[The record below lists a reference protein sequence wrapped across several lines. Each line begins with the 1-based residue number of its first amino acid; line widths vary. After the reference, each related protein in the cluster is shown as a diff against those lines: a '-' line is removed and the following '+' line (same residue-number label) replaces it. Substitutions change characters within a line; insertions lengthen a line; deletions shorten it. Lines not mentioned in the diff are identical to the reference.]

1 MMRVVLSNEGIPGLH
16 EPRRSKLEPHH
27 IVQLV
32 SAVLN
37 ATVVVILSWQKA
49 TSLVVKVLFWMAA
62 ITLLGILGMYA
73 VRLVRWSFRTVR
85 TNKIIATESEKLAAM
100 FKRFK
105 LFTEE
110 NHGESFRWI
119 LRNASPYRVEVID
132 QIFETDYVTDWVVS
146 FEQQAN
152 YPARSAMALFLRCR
166 EFSLLVKDFN
176 NNYVIRAQ
184 KGILKSS
191 VQLPE
196 NCLDQLETFR
206 EEYNSYL
213 RDYTQWAKSLCDRE
227 KAVFGESPQVAML
240 FPCIRWS
247 ASSHSER
254 LSRRTPKRRK
264 VRTSPGFLQNTLRTW
279 TTFKSKIFE
288 STQLKSSSTASI
300 AIDVRRAFVS
310 EE

>member
-1 MMRVVLSNEGIPGLH
+1 MKQAGTVYLATRPRPEQAGLEYLPMMRVVWPDEGFSEFH
-16 EPRRSKLEPHH
+16 EPPRRPKLEPHH

-62 ITLLGILGMYA
+62 VTLLGM
-73 VRLVRWSFRTVR
+73 LVRYAIKLILWSFRTIHI
-85 TNKIIATESEKLAAM
+85 NKIVSSEAEKLAAI

-110 NHGESFRWI
+110 SHGESFRYI
-119 LRNASPYRVEVID
+119 LRNTSSYRVEVID
-132 QIFETDYVTDWVVS
+132 QIFETDYVRDWVVS
-146 FEQQAN
+146 FDEQMN
-152 YPARSAMALFLRCR
+152 YPAASPMALFLRCR

-191 VQLPE
+191 IQLPE
-196 NCLDQLETFR
+196 SCLDQLETFR

-227 KAVFGESPQVAML
+227 KAVLGESQQTVML
-240 FPCIRWS
+240 YPCVS
-247 ASSHSER
+247 VER
-254 LSRRTPKRRK
+254 VKSFRK
-264 VRTSPGFLQNTLRTW
+264 AAPAN
-279 TTFKSKIFE
+279 
-288 STQLKSSSTASI
+288 A
-300 AIDVRRAFVS
+300 
-310 EE
+310 